1 MSDEEVVDNMV
12 DYMLESIELKI
23 VIYVMTLI
31 LYVGRKI
38 KSMMTLNLWLVPLNK
53 ILDKNYTYRSL
64 KQLMEKLSCIG

>member
-1 MSDEEVVDNMV
+1 MV

-38 KSMMTLNLWLVPLNK
+38 KSMMTLNLWLVPLNN